1 VTTKTTTTIVHGVVR
16 VVHQRSVFFLDPR
29 GVFLCAHNIF
39 KFEAKNDVTAHF
51 SKKKKKE

>member
-1 VTTKTTTTIVHGVVR
+1 MVLFVLFISGA
-16 VVHQRSVFFLDPR
+16 FFFWILE
-29 GVFLCAHNIF
+29 GFFCLCAHNIF